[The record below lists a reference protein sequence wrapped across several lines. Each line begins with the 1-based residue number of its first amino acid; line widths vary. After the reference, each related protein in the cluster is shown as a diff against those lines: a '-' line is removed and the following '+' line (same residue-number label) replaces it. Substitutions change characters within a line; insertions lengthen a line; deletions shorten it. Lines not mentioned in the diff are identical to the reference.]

1 MIAPLLLAPLFG
13 ALAQAPPAPA
23 SRPVSPLLR
32 ALDAN
37 GDGSLDAA
45 EIANASAALRKL
57 DLNGD
62 GCLTPDEYRP
72 PRPDGKAHPSTPPP
86 APPGGQ
92 AGAVR
97 PRPAL
102 DSALDADGDEV
113 IRAEEIARAPE
124 LLRKLD
130 LDRDGRLTQDE
141 FHPRPSGQDPRS
153 RESAPGGYR

>member
-1 MIAPLLLAPLFG
+1 MIAPLLLVPLFG

-86 APPGGQ
+86 PGGEG
-92 AGAVR
+92 GAPR
-97 PRPAL
+97 PRPVL

-113 IRAEEIARAPE
+113 IRPEEIARAPE

-141 FHPRPSGQDPRS
+141 LHPRPSRQ
-153 RESAPGGYR
+153 ESKPGEAAPGRDR